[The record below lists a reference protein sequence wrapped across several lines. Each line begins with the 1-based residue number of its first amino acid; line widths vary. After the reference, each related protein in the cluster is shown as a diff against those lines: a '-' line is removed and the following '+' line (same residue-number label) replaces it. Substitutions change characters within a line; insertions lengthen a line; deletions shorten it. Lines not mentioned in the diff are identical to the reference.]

1 MILETGPSAV
11 TFLCYFS
18 LFCFYCFTLLSSLV
32 FVLFLGWGG
41 AVLSMYS
48 VIHGR
53 AWNSKGT

>member
-18 LFCFYCFTLLSSLV
+18 LFCFYCFTLLSFLV
-32 FVLFLGWGG
+32 CVLFWGWGG

-48 VIHGR
+48 VIHGLC
-53 AWNSKGT
+53 WNSKGT